1 MADVSRCNSLAAR
14 CLLCNARPSHC
25 EKICEA
31 ACRKS
36 NNNEVGGRKRAGN
49 DADAYKFYPHISS
62 SIQSPPRDAHA
73 INVCSLPRD
82 VSESGNKSC
91 GLLGISKHNKFAC
104 SNVKLSRSFGGGGG
118 MRKGRKKGTEYGVV
132 VL

>member
-1 MADVSRCNSLAAR
+1 MADVSRCSSLAAR
-14 CLLCNARPSHC
+14 CLCNARPSHC

-36 NNNEVGGRKRAGN
+36 NNNEVGGRKRAGTGN

-62 SIQSPPRDAHA
+62 SIQSHPMDAHA

-82 VSESGNKSC
+82 ASESCNK
-91 GLLGISKHNKFAC
+91 
-104 SNVKLSRSFGGGGG
+104 
-118 MRKGRKKGTEYGVV
+118 
-132 VL
+132 